1 MPQPH
6 HLYRTEAV
14 ILKQM
19 PLGEADRILTMFTPV
34 FGKVRAV
41 AKGVRKPTSR
51 MGGSVEPLTRANMLL
66 SKGNDLDIVSQSEP
80 IDAYLAVRGDLE
92 KTSTA
97 FYMAELIDAFTT
109 EQSENR
115 SLYRHFVGSLEMLCD
130 LKNDG
135 QGNVRELMLLR
146 TSYEAGLLAMTGYRP
161 QINRCIE
168 CSQPPQGSVSFSAS
182 GGGVICQKC
191 RNKQTVTRTLS
202 MPALKMLGVLENNEF
217 VQLKKQPYAEDISLE
232 VEALLRQY
240 IWYLLERNLKSTSFM
255 DAVRR
260 GVSMDRFETA
270 SN

>member
-1 MPQPH
+1 MPQV

-19 PLGEADRILTMFTPV
+19 PLGEADRILTMFTPS

-66 SKGNDLDIVSQSEP
+66 SKGNELDIVSQSEP

-92 KTSTA
+92 KTSTS

-115 SLYRHFVGSLEMLCD
+115 SLYRHFVSSLETLCE
-130 LKNDG
+130 LKSDG
-135 QGNVRELMLLR
+135 NGNVREFILLR
-146 TSYEAGLLAMTGYRP
+146 ASYESGLLIMTGYRP
-161 QINRCIE
+161 QIHKCIE
-168 CSQPPQGSVSFSAS
+168 CGLPPQGTVSFSAS
-182 GGGVICQKC
+182 GGGVICQRC
-191 RNKQTVTRTLS
+191 RNKQVVTRPLS
-202 MPALKMLGVLENNEF
+202 MAALKMLGVLEDGGF
-217 VQLKKQPYAEDISLE
+217 TYLKKQPYQEDISLE
-232 VEALLRQY
+232 VESLLRQY

-260 GVSMDRFETA
+260 GISMDRFEPA
-270 SN
+270 GN

>member
-1 MPQPH
+1 MPSQA

-19 PLGEADRILTMFTPV
+19 PLGEADRILTMFTPS

-51 MGGSVEPLTRANMLL
+51 MSGSVEPLTRANMLL
-66 SKGNDLDIVSQSEP
+66 SKGSELDVISQSEP

-92 KTSTA
+92 KTSTC
-97 FYMAELIDAFTT
+97 FYLAELIDAFTT

-115 SLYRHFVGSLEMLCD
+115 TLYRHFVNSIETICSLKSE
-130 LKNDG
+130 
-135 QGNVRELMLLR
+135 NVREFMLLR
-146 TSYEAGLLAMTGYRP
+146 ASYESGLLAMTGYRP
-161 QINRCIE
+161 QISRCIE
-168 CSQPPQGSVSFSAS
+168 CGQPPQSSVSFSAS
-182 GGGVICQKC
+182 GGGIICQRC
-191 RNKQTVTRTLS
+191 RSKQMVTRPLS
-202 MPALKMLGVLENNEF
+202 MAALKMLGALENNAF
-217 VQLKKQPYAEDISLE
+217 VQLKKQPYQEDITLE

-240 IWYLLERNLKSTSFM
+240 IWYLLERNLKSTAFM

-260 GVSMDRFETA
+260 GVSMDRFEHA